1 MRADMIIAGDQ
12 SGWKDLTYAATP
24 VAWGH
29 AMDVPETMLYAA
41 NLLSLRFPDTGDS
54 GVHAARMSIPGADR
68 SGCTLIPGVV
78 NKAQHICMESV
89 LSFFYLLVY

>member
-1 MRADMIIAGDQ
+1 VEGLDV
-12 SGWKDLTYAATP
+12 LTYAATP

-29 AMDVPETMLYAA
+29 AMDVPEMMLYAA

-68 SGCTLIPGVV
+68 SGCTLILGVV
-78 NKAQHICMESV
+78 NKAQHICMA
-89 LSFFYLLVY
+89 

>member
-1 MRADMIIAGDQ
+1 MIIAGDQ

-29 AMDVPETMLYAA
+29 AMDVPEMMLYGA
-41 NLLSLRFPDTGDS
+41 NLLSLRLPDTGDS

-68 SGCTLIPGVV
+68 SGCRLINFRGKPKKRVFV
-78 NKAQHICMESV
+78 DRVLLLSISV
-89 LSFFYLLVY
+89 LVDV

>member
-12 SGWKDLTYAATP
+12 SGWKDLMYAATP

-29 AMDVPETMLYAA
+29 AMDVPEMMLYGA
-41 NLLSLRFPDTGDS
+41 NLLSLRLPDTGDS

-68 SGCTLIPGVV
+68 SGCRLISGV
-78 NKAQHICMESV
+78 NKTSRMDDLHNTIISIGLC
-89 LSFFYLLVY
+89 